1 MLTQHFDMCYRLLLK
16 RAPCAFNN
24 GSSICILEKMLHAD
38 RHRFYTPLM
47 RRSLWGAKAQGESD
61 FVLPPEL
68 EHSEKICE
76 QFLNDAAEIMEVLY
90 FAKPV

>member
-1 MLTQHFDMCYRLLLK
+1 
-16 RAPCAFNN
+16 
-24 GSSICILEKMLHAD
+24 MLHAD

-76 QFLNDAAEIMEVLY
+76 QFLNDAAEIMEVFYHPPCQVTFNSLLNIY
-90 FAKPV
+90 LEIRRSRNYSFMCDGLIG